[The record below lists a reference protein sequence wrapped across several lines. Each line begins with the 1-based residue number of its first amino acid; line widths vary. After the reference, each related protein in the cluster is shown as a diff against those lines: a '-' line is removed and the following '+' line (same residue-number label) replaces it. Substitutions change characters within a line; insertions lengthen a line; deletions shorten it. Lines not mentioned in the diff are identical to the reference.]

1 MAYNN
6 ALDGLPRI
14 LKILIAIFLSVL
26 YTVYMVIRD
35 IVGKKPILVVVLDV
49 LFGTILG
56 FVNWIINIVFIIK
69 DDKVVDYSELFN
81 IK

>member
-35 IVGKKPILVVVLDV
+35 IMGKKPILVVVLDV

-69 DDKVVDYSELFN
+69 DDKVVDYSELSN

>member
-35 IVGKKPILVVVLDV
+35 IMGKKPILVVVLDV
-49 LFGTILG
+49 LFGTILS